1 MANFNM
7 NKVIL
12 GGRLTGD
19 PEMKQSQSGIAFA
32 TFSIAVNRRVSRQQ
46 DANGMPV
53 QNQQPTADFFNCTAF
68 RNQAEFIC
76 RYFHRASSICIIGQ
90 VQNNTYT
97 DQQGNKR
104 TYTNIVVDEAFF
116 VDSKSEG
123 GAYQQDGSQN
133 YQQGYQQGYQP
144 NYQQSAPQE
153 FAQDG
158 NVPPFASQP
167 ANDASGNFKEIN
179 NDDDLPF

>member
-32 TFSIAVNRRVSRQQ
+32 TFSIAVNRRVARQQ

-68 RNQAEFIC
+68 RGQAEFIC
-76 RYFHRASSICIIGQ
+76 RYFHRASSICIVGQ

-104 TYTNIVVDEAFF
+104 TYTNIVVDEAYF
-116 VDSKSEG
+116 VDAKSENG
-123 GAYQQDGSQN
+123 
-133 YQQGYQQGYQP
+133 GYQQQGAQDYQA
-144 NYQQSAPQE
+144 NYQQSAPQQP
-153 FAQDG
+153 FAQEG
-158 NVPPFASQP
+158 NIPSFASQP
-167 ANDASGNFKEIN
+167 DNVSGGQFKEIN